1 MSGTCPPDDQ
11 LALLL
16 SGRMDSGTEATLQQH
31 LDNCADCQQRL
42 EQLAAPAS
50 FREDV
55 ARQLP
60 ASAAADGGQHTVAD
74 RYGPVDPT
82 DLWFLDPPTAP
93 GEIGRL
99 GPYGIL
105 EVIGAGGM
113 GVVLRGHDPSLDRP
127 VAVKALH
134 RHALRDPMAR
144 ERFLREARSGA
155 GLSHHNIVTVYQVEE
170 FNDVPVLVM
179 EFVEGQSLQAV
190 LAKGTPLSVS
200 RILSIARQVAAG
212 LAAAHQRGLI
222 HRDIKPGNIL
232 LEQGSGRVRITDF
245 GLARAID
252 DPSLTSSGMI
262 VGTPAYM
269 APEQAEGSSVD
280 HRTDLFSLGGVIHAA
295 CTGDPPFKGD
305 SSREV
310 LNKVLLCRP
319 PRLQTL
325 RSDLPS
331 GLVDVVA
338 HLLQREP
345 DERFQEAREVAA
357 ELRQVTAR
365 VRSEADTVVNPTL
378 AADRPRGSQKKTGKP
393 TSRFDRRAAVGLATA
408 LLLLATIVVLSRPSA
423 QPTAETTDRRSS
435 TGDPAKPL
443 KPGTGSEVAV
453 EGFTVL
459 GKDGTR
465 QGRLATFSEALAVA
479 TAGATIEIA
488 RDGDVEVD
496 PVVVDRPLTI
506 RAAVGHRPELA
517 CTVGVEG
524 RPWLTARADVVL
536 ERLTVK
542 WHRRVDR
549 RERRAGS
556 AIRVDGGRVVL
567 SHCRIECTE
576 GRAAVEIVR
585 APEVRIVDCELY
597 HMVGAVMSWSPRVGG
612 RLEISNCVALGSVG
626 VDLVRSAE
634 SRNPQR
640 LLISEST
647 WVVDDLLAM
656 HMVGARNRPQRPI
669 GGGDLFVELKQTL
682 VAADG
687 ALLAVRMPPD
697 RLDRGK
703 PPPPPM
709 MLTRQLKWIDID
721 TVLSPGGPLLDIRIE
736 PNGPEV
742 PAPWAPR
749 TPNDWTRF
757 WKEAPES
764 VLRHEI
770 RFVSRELRTRRE
782 PLERLEPPAFAT
794 DPPVR
799 SGARIDAVGPS
810 GD

>member
-11 LALLL
+11 LSLLL
-16 SGRMDSGTEATLQQH
+16 LGRMDSGTEATLQQH
-31 LDNCADCQQRL
+31 LDNCVDCQQRL
-42 EQLAAPAS
+42 EQLAAPAT

-60 ASAAADGGQHTVAD
+60 ASAAADGGHHTVAG
-74 RYGPVDPT
+74 RYGPVDPS
-82 DLWFLDPPTAP
+82 DLWFLDPPAAP
-93 GEIGRL
+93 EEIGRL
-99 GPYGIL
+99 GPYSIL
-105 EVIGAGGM
+105 EVIGTGGM

-127 VAVKALH
+127 VAIKVLH
-134 RHALRDPMAR
+134 RHTLRDPMAR

-179 EFVEGQSLQAV
+179 EFVKGQSLQAI
-190 LAKGTPLSVS
+190 LAQGVSLSVS

-269 APEQAEGSSVD
+269 APEQADGASVD

-295 CTGDPPFKGD
+295 CTGNPPFEGA

-345 DERFQEAREVAA
+345 DDRFQEAREVAA
-357 ELRQVTAR
+357 ELRQVTER

-378 AADRPRGSQKKTGKP
+378 ATARPRGPRKKTGKP
-393 TSRFDRRAAVGLATA
+393 TSRFDRRAAVGLVAA
-408 LLLLATIVVLSRPSA
+408 LLVLVAILVLSRPA
-423 QPTAETTDRRSS
+423 DQPPGEMAGRRSS
-435 TGDPAKPL
+435 LGDPAKPQ
-443 KPGTGSEVAV
+443 GTDAAV
-453 EGFTVL
+453 EGFAVL
-459 GKDGTR
+459 GRDGTR
-465 QGRLATFSEALAVA
+465 QGPLATFAEALAVA
-479 TAGATIEIA
+479 TDGATIEVA
-488 RDGDVEVD
+488 LDGDVVVQ

-506 RAAVGHRPELA
+506 RAAAGRRPQLV
-517 CTVGVEG
+517 CSVGVEG

-542 WHRRVDR
+542 WHRVADR
-549 RERRAGS
+549 RARMAGS
-556 AIRVDGGRVVL
+556 AIRADGARVDLRRCRV
-567 SHCRIECTE
+567 ECTR
-576 GRAAVEIVR
+576 GRAAVEIVN
-585 APEVRIVDCELY
+585 APQVRIADCELY
-597 HMVGAVMSWSPRVGG
+597 HLAGPVMAWTPG
-612 RLEISNCVALGSVG
+612 REGQLEISNCVALGSVG
-626 VDLVRSAE
+626 IDMVRSAE
-634 SRNPQR
+634 GHQHR
-640 LLISEST
+640 LMISEST

-656 HMVGARNRPQRPI
+656 HQLRPRNRPSRPV
-669 GGGDLFVELKQTL
+669 GSGDLFVELKQTL
-682 VAADG
+682 VAAEG

-697 RLDRGK
+697 RLDRGG

-721 TVLSPGGPLLDIRIE
+721 TVLAPGGPLVDIRIE

-757 WKEAPES
+757 WKGLPES

-770 RFVSRELRTRRE
+770 RFAFDELWTRRG
-782 PLERLEPPAFAT
+782 PLERLEPSAFAT
-794 DPPVR
+794 DSAGG
-799 SGARIDAVGPS
+799 SGARTDAVGPS